1 MKSFDDIAKAN
12 AEHYDRLLRESG
24 DTPAAAQWA
33 DQATQ
38 DLRLKI
44 LCEIGDLKS
53 AKVLDFGCGMGRLH
67 ELLVEQGFKGE
78 YVGYE
83 IAPELSAAAQKK
95 HPAARF
101 ECRDILKAGIP
112 EDFDYVLI
120 SGVFNNKHSASGEYV
135 SAVLKTLF
143 ARTKKG
149 LAFNGLSTYVDYF
162 ADNLNYMDPV
172 AVFSR
177 CKAELSSAVTLRHD
191 YQLKANVI
199 PYEFTI
205 YVYKNGLPVPA
216 NRTANK

>member
-44 LCEIGDLKS
+44 LCEIGDMKS
-53 AKVLDFGCGMGRLH
+53 AKVLDFGCGMGRLY
-67 ELLVEQGFKGE
+67 ELLAADGFTGE

-83 IAPELSAAAQKK
+83 IAPELAAAAQKK
-95 HPAARF
+95 HAGARF
-101 ECRDILKAGIP
+101 ERRDVLKDGIP
-112 EDFDYVLI
+112 EEFDYVLI
-120 SGVFNNKHSASGEYV
+120 SGVFNNKHSASKDYV
-135 SAVLKTLF
+135 RAVLKTLF
-143 ARTKKG
+143 AKARNG

-162 ADNLNYMDPV
+162 AENLNYMDP
-172 AVFSR
+172 AETFAA

-191 YQLKANVI
+191 YQLKAGVI

-205 YVYKNGLPVPA
+205 YVYKNALPLPA
-216 NRTANK
+216 NRVPHK

>member
-24 DTPAAAQWA
+24 DTPEAAQWA

-53 AKVLDFGCGMGRLH
+53 AKVLDFGCGMGRLY
-67 ELLVEQGFKGE
+67 ELLSEQGFKGE

-83 IAPELSAAAQKK
+83 IAPELAAAAQKK
-95 HPAARF
+95 HAAARF
-101 ECRDILKAGIP
+101 EHRDILSEGIP
-112 EDFDYVLI
+112 EEFDYVLI
-120 SGVFNNKHSASGEYV
+120 SGVFNNKHSASNDYV
-135 SAVLKTLF
+135 LAVLKALF
-143 ARTKKG
+143 ARTLKG

-172 AVFSR
+172 ATFAH

-191 YQLKANVI
+191 YQLKPNVI

-205 YVYKNGLPVPA
+205 YVYKNGLPLPA
-216 NRTANK
+216 NRAASK

>member
-12 AEHYDRLLRESG
+12 ADHYDRLLRESG

-53 AKVLDFGCGMGRLH
+53 AKILDFGCGMGRLY
-67 ELLVEQGFKGE
+67 ELLAQDGFRGE

-83 IAPELSAAAQKK
+83 IAPELAAAAQKK
-95 HPAARF
+95 HTAARF
-101 ECRDILKAGIP
+101 EHRDILKDNIP

-120 SGVFNNKHSASGEYV
+120 SGVFNNKHSASGDYV
-135 SAVLKTLF
+135 RAVLSALF
-143 ARTKKG
+143 GRTKKG

-162 ADNLNYMDPV
+162 ADNLNYMDPLET
-172 AVFSR
+172 FSR

-205 YVYKNGLPVPA
+205 YVYNNGLPIPA
-216 NRTANK
+216 NRVPRE